1 MTKKLLFTFL
11 VVLTLH
17 VTATAQTTLD
27 QWTFTD
33 ATAPQISDI
42 QSKSMANWDPT
53 LAGTSVPSAGILR
66 DATGGN
72 SAGAWYGNYLGLAS
86 MPDNLTVT
94 FVVDDVNFIQRDYWF
109 EFLGDV
115 GGRTRAEINAY
126 NSKIS
131 IDVEGA
137 GTALKNVATGYGPVV
152 DLAEYTGAVSMQVDF
167 SWDFAGNR
175 LIYTVSGDGEGYTG
189 DGSSAFSD
197 TQIVSADLSGIT
209 DIRSMRVRGNTVA
222 SGEYIDLDTVTIEY
236 NSSILSTPNA
246 VLNNAKV
253 WYSNSANAL
262 HIEGVTANSVRVY
275 ALSGAKVAQYDN
287 PGNTIALGDL
297 SSGLYIASVLSEHGT
312 KAVKFVK

>member
-1 MTKKLLFTFL
+1 MKKHLLFTFL
-11 VVLTLH
+11 AVLTLH

-27 QWTFTD
+27 EWTFD
-33 ATAPQISDI
+33 GATPQTSDI
-42 QSKSMANWDPT
+42 LNKTMGNWDPA
-53 LAGTSVPSAGILR
+53 LPGTSVPIAGLLR

-72 SAGAWYGNYLGLAS
+72 SSSAWYGNNLTLGS
-86 MPDNLTVT
+86 VPDNLTVT
-94 FVVDDVNFIQRDYWF
+94 VVVDDVNFTERDYWF
-109 EFLGDV
+109 EFLGTT
-115 GGRTRAEINAY
+115 GGSTRAEINGY
-126 NSKIS
+126 QGKIS

-175 LIYTVSGDGEGYTG
+175 LIYTVSGDGVGYIG

-209 DIRSMRVRGNTVA
+209 AINSMRVRGWTVGA
-222 SGEYIDLDTVTIEY
+222 GEYIDLDKVTITY
-236 NSSILSTPNA
+236 NSPTLSTPNA

-253 WYSNSANAL
+253 WYTKDSNAL

-312 KAVKFVK
+312 KAFKFVK